1 MNIFGKQKMRSNFI
15 LFFLFFIT
23 TSAFSGSW
31 NDKPVMC
38 EQKDIALKVVKDKGE
53 VPLFTGI
60 QTTKVYG
67 KDGLSTIPVH
77 IPIQLF
83 VNFKTKTYTVM
94 EYHPSY
100 NTVCVLSFGDDW
112 KSVGE
117 KG

>member
-1 MNIFGKQKMRSNFI
+1 MNTFGRQKMNDRVSSD
-15 LFFLFFIT
+15 LYAQRT

>member
-1 MNIFGKQKMRSNFI
+1 MKLDFLDKIA
-15 LFFLFFIT
+15 LTFFAIWIGFT
-23 TSAFSGSW
+23 VNAHAGEW

-83 VNFKTKTYTVM
+83 VNFKTKNV
-94 EYHPSY
+94 HNFPSTLICFTILLIQ
-100 NTVCVLSFGDDW
+100 N
-112 KSVGE
+112 
-117 KG
+117 